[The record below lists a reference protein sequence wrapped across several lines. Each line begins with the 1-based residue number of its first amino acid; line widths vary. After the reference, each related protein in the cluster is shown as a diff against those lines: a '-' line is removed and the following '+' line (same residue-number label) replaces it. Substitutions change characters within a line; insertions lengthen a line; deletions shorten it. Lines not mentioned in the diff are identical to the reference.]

1 MSFWDTKAPLL
12 LLYREIEAWPDLP
25 RYDLMLT
32 PQFYVLKR
40 EELPLKYTHQAKKL
54 APSILDELTGEG
66 TFTYEA
72 FQEGESWVFVAYDL
86 KKLSDFLYIKG
97 GSIDR
102 VGNIYFAE
110 QIREKLVPPL
120 ALDDREVLTLV
131 NDTATVVPSRL
142 LDDPE
147 QLGTFDET
155 FRPEKSFALKRNHSS
170 YLDTRQALL
179 LAGLLGLLGLLWF
192 AEGYRTHR
200 AIGSAETRLEQ
211 LLDAN
216 PSLRSSYTREATWK
230 KYSTTNTQQ
239 RRIRDRIKAISRL
252 TSKET
257 KLDTLSV
264 DTKGYKAALSVPD
277 NPKTLQSLKT
287 LLRDGHLKNGR
298 FNGGK
303 LETSEVFQ

>member
-12 LLYREIEAWPDLP
+12 LLYREIEALPDLP

-72 FQEGESWVFVAYDL
+72 FQEGESWVFIAYDL
-86 KKLSDFLYIKG
+86 QKLSDFLYIKG

-102 VGNIYFAE
+102 VGKIYFAE
-110 QIREKLVPPL
+110 QIRDKLEPPL
-120 ALDDREVLTLV
+120 ALNEQVALARV
-131 NDTATVVPSRL
+131 NDTATVVPLRL
-142 LDDPE
+142 LNDPE

-155 FRPEKSFALKRNHSS
+155 FRPEKSFALKRSHNSF
-170 YLDTRQALL
+170 LDTRQAIL
-179 LAGLLGLLGLLWF
+179 LASLLGVLGLGWF

-200 AIGSAETRLEQ
+200 AIGAAEATLEH
-211 LLDAN
+211 LLEAN
-216 PSLRSSYTREATWK
+216 PSLGSSYTREATWK
-230 KYSTTNTQQ
+230 KYSATNTAQ

-252 TSKET
+252 TSKAT
-257 KLDTLSV
+257 KLDTLTV
-264 DTKGYKAALSVPD
+264 DTKGYKATLSVPD
-277 NPKTLQSLKT
+277 NPQTLQSLKT

-303 LETSEVFQ
+303 LETSEAFQ